1 MRAVVIA
8 GHQVTVCDRADP
20 EPADHDLLVRVEAAG
35 LNRADLLQVAGRYPP
50 PNGVDPDIPGMD
62 VAGEVIATG
71 PAVEWFSPGDRVM
84 GLVAGAA
91 QAELALVD
99 ERAAL
104 KVPEQM
110 SWAEAGGFPE
120 IFCTAHDAL
129 VNQCELQKGERV
141 LVSGAAGGVGVA
153 AIQLAL
159 ALGAEVVVATV
170 RDEARRDEVA
180 ALGAEAVSPDQGFR
194 RGPFDVVV
202 ELVGAPNV
210 GEDLEA
216 LATGGRVAVI
226 GVGGG
231 SRTEIDLFVLM
242 NRRARLMGSMLRP
255 RSIAEKQSVIEGV
268 ARDVLPLIESGKVR
282 VPVDSTFAL
291 SDADAAYRH
300 FAEGGKFGKIVLVT
314 HQSE

>member
-8 GHQVTVCDRADP
+8 GHQVTVCDRRDP
-20 EPADHDLLVRVEAAG
+20 EPSDHDLLVRVEAAG

-50 PNGVDPDIPGMD
+50 PNGVDPDIPGMEL
-62 VAGEVIATG
+62 AGEVVAVG

-84 GLVAGAA
+84 GLVGGAA
-91 QAELALVD
+91 QAELAVLD

-104 KVPEQM
+104 KVPEAM

-120 IFCTAHDAL
+120 IYCTAHDAL
-129 VNQCELQKGERV
+129 VTQCELQKGERV

-153 AIQLAL
+153 TVQLAL
-159 ALGAEVVVATV
+159 GLGASVTATV
-170 RDEARRDEVA
+170 RSESRRAAVA
-180 ALGAEAVSPDQGFR
+180 ELGAEAIAPDQGFR

-216 LATGGRVAVI
+216 LATGGRVIVI

-242 NRRARLMGSMLRP
+242 NRRARLMGSTLRH
-255 RSIAEKQSVIEGV
+255 RSIAEKQAVIDGV

-282 VPVDSTFAL
+282 VPIDSTFAL
-291 SDADAAYRH
+291 ADAEAAYGH
-300 FAEGGKFGKIVLVT
+300 FAEPGKFGKVVLLT
-314 HQSE
+314 AENT